1 MANDPGAI
9 SRFANY
15 KVYQYEQYNKKGSP
29 RNVIDRPADHCHV
42 ANYERIHS

>member
-15 KVYQYEQYNKKGSP
+15 KVYHYEQSNKKGYP
-29 RNVIDRPADHCHV
+29 GNVIDRPADHCHV
-42 ANYERIHS
+42 VNYERIHG